1 MRTFLWVA
9 LTVLALEV
17 VKWMFGVGVSL
28 TIAVAA
34 MSFCIGVLW
43 MAGRKTASDADG
55 KGEG

>member
-1 MRTFLWVA
+1 MKTFLWVA

-17 VKWMFGVGVSL
+17 IKWVFGVGVSL

-34 MSFCIGVLW
+34 MSFCIGALW
-43 MAGRKTASDADG
+43 VAGKKSDADG

>member
-1 MRTFLWVA
+1 MKTVLWAA

-17 VKWMFGVGVSL
+17 IKWMFGVGVSL

-34 MSFCIGVLW
+34 MSFCIGALW
-43 MAGRKTASDADG
+43 VAGKKSDADG

>member
-1 MRTFLWVA
+1 MKSFLWAA

-34 MSFCIGVLW
+34 MPLCIGALW
-43 MAGRKTASDADG
+43 MAGKESDADG

>member
-1 MRTFLWVA
+1 MKTFLWVA

-28 TIAVAA
+28 TVAGAA
-34 MSFCIGVLW
+34 MSHCIGALW
-43 MAGRKTASDADG
+43 MAGNESDADG

>member
-9 LTVLALEV
+9 LTVLAFEI
-17 VKWMFGVGVSL
+17 VKWIFGVGVSL

-34 MSFCIGVLW
+34 MSFCIGALW
-43 MAGRKTASDADG
+43 MAGRKAASDPDG